1 MTSVDKM
8 NILETSRLWREV
20 VARVHR
26 EEFPTVELEHQL
38 VDSAAMKLVAAP
50 RHFDVILT
58 ENMFGDILSDEAA
71 MLTGSLGMLPSAS
84 LGDGGPGVFE
94 PVHGTAPDIAG
105 RGVANPLAMILSG
118 RAHAAPRT
126 RPGGGGGSTRIGGR
140 PGPGRRAAHRGPGRK
155 RDDRRGHRRGA
166 GRAGVKQA
174 DLIWMNGELVAW
186 EDAKVHV
193 LTHALHYGTGVFE
206 GVRAYETPRG
216 TAIFRHAEHI
226 DRLFASA
233 GMYYMDI
240 PYSKEEIRAA
250 THETIVRN
258 GLRSCYIRPLVF
270 RGAGPMG
277 LYPLDCPVDV
287 VIAVWEWGAYLGDEG
302 KQRGVRGKVSSWR
315 RIPAGAVIPQAKA
328 TGQYLNS
335 VLAKLEADKAG
346 YEEAILLDDRGMVC
360 EGSGE
365 NLFVIRDGVIAT
377 PGYGS
382 DILGGISRTSA
393 IQIARD
399 LGYEVVVRDIARG
412 ELYLADEVFMTGTA
426 AELTPLREIDDR
438 PVGDGTP
445 GPITRDVQRE
455 FEDALHGRSDR
466 YADWLDLVA
475 TPRARDVSG
484 VLVYDCTLRDG
495 MQGEGMSLSAEE
507 KLRVAHVLDDLGVPM
522 IEAGFPASNPKEA
535 ELFELLA
542 GESFSTAEIAAF
554 GMTRRRGVRADEDEA
569 LRLLADCFAPVCT
582 LVGKTWGL
590 HLEKVVRVSR
600 DENLRMIAESV
611 AFLAGEG
618 KTVVYDAEHFFDAW
632 RDDPVYAL
640 RCVARRRGGRRG
652 VGHAVRH
659 QRLVAAAR
667 DRGRHRGGGRRARRP
682 DRHPLPQRRRV
693 RRGQLARR
701 RPRRRRRWCRAR

>member
-1 MTSVDKM
+1 M
-8 NILETSRLWREV
+8 
-20 VARVHR
+20 
-26 EEFPTVELEHQL
+26 
-38 VDSAAMKLVAAP
+38 
-50 RHFDVILT
+50 
-58 ENMFGDILSDEAA
+58 
-71 MLTGSLGMLPSAS
+71 
-84 LGDGGPGVFE
+84 
-94 PVHGTAPDIAG
+94 
-105 RGVANPLAMILSG
+105 
-118 RAHAAPRT
+118 
-126 RPGGGGGSTRIGGR
+126 
-140 PGPGRRAAHRGPGRK
+140 
-155 RDDRRGHRRGA
+155 
-166 GRAGVKQA
+166 KQA

-216 TAIFRHAEHI
+216 TAIFRHTEHI

-315 RIPAGAVIPQAKA
+315 RIPSGAVIPQAKA

-438 PVGDGTP
+438 PVGDGQP

-475 TPRARDVSG
+475 A
-484 VLVYDCTLRDG
+484 
-495 MQGEGMSLSAEE
+495 
-507 KLRVAHVLDDLGVPM
+507 
-522 IEAGFPASNPKEA
+522 PAPSPA
-535 ELFELLA
+535 
-542 GESFSTAEIAAF
+542 T
-554 GMTRRRGVRADEDEA
+554 
-569 LRLLADCFAPVCT
+569 
-582 LVGKTWGL
+582 
-590 HLEKVVRVSR
+590 
-600 DENLRMIAESV
+600 
-611 AFLAGEG
+611 
-618 KTVVYDAEHFFDAW
+618 
-632 RDDPVYAL
+632 
-640 RCVARRRGGRRG
+640 
-652 VGHAVRH
+652 
-659 QRLVAAAR
+659 
-667 DRGRHRGGGRRARRP
+667 
-682 DRHPLPQRRRV
+682 
-693 RRGQLARR
+693 
-701 RPRRRRRWCRAR
+701 